1 MFGLGELML
10 ILIAAIIFMGPER
23 LTDFARQ
30 LGKLYA
36 EYKKAKRMI
45 ELEVIYGVRP
55 LSDSEIEEKVR
66 KNYEELMNEIKNLS
80 SKSGEAP
87 PRSDL

>member
-1 MFGLGELML
+1 MLGWGELVL
-10 ILIAAIIFMGPER
+10 ILIIALIFLGPDK

-45 ELEVIYGVRP
+45 ELEIIYGYKP
-55 LSDSEIEEKVR
+55 LSDKEVEVEMKKKYDEIQIEIEK
-66 KNYEELMNEIKNLS
+66 LTS
-80 SKSGEAP
+80 SEDR
-87 PRSDL
+87 PR

>member
-80 SKSGEAP
+80 SKSGEVP
-87 PRSDL
+87 SRSDL

>member
-1 MFGLGELML
+1 MLGLGELML

-66 KNYEELMNEIKNLS
+66 KDYEELMNEIKNLS

>member
-80 SKSGEAP
+80 SKSGEVP